1 MDDKFNISKLSAWI
15 DWLFEHAIN
24 GGHYFD
30 SSQFLADNYL
40 ALSPSKIDAA
50 GSLVNWESAKS
61 ASCGFMTGLGGA
73 LAMPLTLPVS
83 MTSNLLIQLR
93 MIAAVAIIGGH
104 SLEDIRIKN
113 LAYLCVGGSVARD
126 LLKSFY
132 VRFIGNVVNEV
143 AVRQAQQLALSHLT
157 NHITLEL
164 ASGASRLIPIIGGL
178 LNGGVD
184 GITTYA
190 AGRLACETFLS

>member
-1 MDDKFNISKLSAWI
+1 MDDKSNISRLSAWI

-50 GSLVNWESAKS
+50 GSLINWESAKS

-73 LAMPLTLPVS
+73 LAIPLTLPVS

-93 MIAAVAIIGGH
+93 MIAVVTIIGDY
-104 SLEDIRIKN
+104 SVRNIRIKN
-113 LAYLCVGGSVARD
+113 LAYLYVGGIVGKD
-126 LLKSFY
+126 VLKAFCKCFFETTFNDST
-132 VRFIGNVVNEV
+132 VK
-143 AVRQAQQLALSHLT
+143 QAHQ
-157 NHITLEL
+157 LEL
-164 ASGASRLIPIIGGL
+164 AFFRLIPTSL
-178 LNGGVD
+178 PV
-184 GITTYA
+184 
-190 AGRLACETFLS
+190 RMWV